1 MREYAHT
8 LGSLVYRFR
17 DLKDLLAKATPLRSG
32 DMLAGVAAA
41 GAQERVAAQMAL
53 ADLPLTVFLNE
64 ALVPYESDEVTRLI
78 IDTHDRA
85 AFAAIAHLAR
95 RREHGAVSG
104 AFNFCAPEAIEQR
117 RFAQVAGTVLH
128 RPSIMPT
135 PAFVMRALLGEQADL
150 LVEGQRVAP
159 RRLLADGFVFR
170 HPQLEG
176 ALRSL

>member
-1 MREYAHT
+1 M
-8 LGSLVYRFR
+8 
-17 DLKDLLAKATPLRSG
+17 
-32 DMLAGVAAA
+32 
-41 GAQERVAAQMAL
+41 
-53 ADLPLTVFLNE
+53 
-64 ALVPYESDEVTRLI
+64 
-78 IDTHDRA
+78 
-85 AFAAIAHLAR
+85 
-95 RREHGAVSG
+95 
-104 AFNFCAPEAIEQR
+104 
-117 RFAQVAGTVLH
+117 LH

>member
-1 MREYAHT
+1 MIR
-8 LGSLVYRFR
+8 G
-17 DLKDLLAKATPLRSG
+17 
-32 DMLAGVAAA
+32 
-41 GAQERVAAQMAL
+41 
-53 ADLPLTVFLNE
+53 
-64 ALVPYESDEVTRLI
+64 
-78 IDTHDRA
+78 
-85 AFAAIAHLAR
+85 IAHLAR
-95 RREHGAVSG
+95 RSEQGAVSG
-104 AFNFCAPEAIEQR
+104 AYNFCAPEAIEQR